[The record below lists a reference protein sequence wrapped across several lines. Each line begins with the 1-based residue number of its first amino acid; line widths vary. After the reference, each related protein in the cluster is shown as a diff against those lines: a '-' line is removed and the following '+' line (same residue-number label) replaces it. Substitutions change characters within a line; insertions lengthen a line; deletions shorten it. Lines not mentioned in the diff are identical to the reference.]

1 MQTILQIPGFTDS
14 AFTHV
19 LAGLGAGF
27 FAVCIGSPID
37 VVSVL
42 YPLHSTPLQFWQ
54 TSEHWA
60 SINLALSSLHIAITS
75 SFL

>member
-1 MQTILQIPGFTDS
+1 MQTVLQIPGFTDS

-42 YPLHSTPLQFWQ
+42 YPLHS
-54 TSEHWA
+54 
-60 SINLALSSLHIAITS
+60 LAILANK
-75 SFL
+75 